1 MPRGDKS
8 KYTDKQQRIAE
19 HIEES
24 VRERG
29 GSEEQAERIGWATV
43 NKTTGGG
50 LKKSSGGG
58 KKRTSKSKATKK
70 VRQISSATRKKLSAA
85 GKKGAR
91 SRWGNK
97 TTKNAA

>member
-8 KYTDKQQRIAE
+8 KYTDKQQRMAE

-50 LKKSSGGG
+50 LKK
-58 KKRTSKSKATKK
+58 K
-70 VRQISSATRKKLSAA
+70 RQISSATRKKLSAA
-85 GKKGAR
+85 GKKGAK

-97 TTKNAA
+97 TTKKAA